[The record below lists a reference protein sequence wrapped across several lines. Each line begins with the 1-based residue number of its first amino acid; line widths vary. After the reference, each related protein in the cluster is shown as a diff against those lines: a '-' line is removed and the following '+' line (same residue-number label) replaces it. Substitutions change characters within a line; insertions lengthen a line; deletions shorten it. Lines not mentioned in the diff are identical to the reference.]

1 VLNLYALHLL
11 SAHRKDVSNDIITLL
26 TSILYYA
33 FVSWR
38 ILELHRCDQVK
49 SAVSVIAAFIVIVG
63 EVLVPV

>member
-38 ILELHRCDQVK
+38 ILELHECDQVK
-49 SAVSVIAAFIVIVG
+49 SAVSVIAEFMVIVG